1 MGDMQALVEKQ
12 IRGRVCESANCEREV
27 ALKYGKYCDPCRASR
42 RRKPKKYVSNDLIDR
57 RLRALYHQSPDKKRN
72 AGQSVK
78 KLAAQIRWPV
88 WALRVRAREL
98 GIARTKDR
106 PWSDEELAI
115 LERYAWMTPVRIALK
130 LKAKGHHRTYT
141 AIDIK
146 LDRTY
151 ARRNTPYFTA
161 NALSLLFGVDSHVI
175 SRWVKLNY
183 LKAGRRGTERHEGN
197 GGDMFMIHENDVRA
211 FILARPLEFDIR
223 KVDQLWF
230 LDLITEGKIAQR
242 A

>member
-1 MGDMQALVEKQ
+1 MQALVETQ
-12 IRGRVCESANCEREV
+12 INGRVCESANCEREV
-27 ALKYGKYCDPCRASR
+27 ALKYGKYCDPCRAGR
-42 RRKPKKYVSNDLIDR
+42 RRKPKKYASNDLIDQY
-57 RLRALYHQSPDKKRN
+57 LRSLYHQSLDKKRH

-78 KLAAQIRWPV
+78 KLAARINWPV

-98 GIARTKDR
+98 GIARTKDQ

-115 LERYAWMTPVRIALK
+115 LERHAWMSPARIAMK
-130 LKAKGHHRTYT
+130 LKAKGYHRTYT
-141 AIDIK
+141 AIDVK

-151 ARRNTPYFTA
+151 ARRNTPFFTA
-161 NALSLLFGVDSHVI
+161 NGLAVLFGVDRHVI
-175 SRWVKLNY
+175 TRWISLNY
-183 LKAGRRGTERHEGN
+183 LKATRRGTERHEGN

-211 FILARPLEFDIR
+211 FILARPLECDIR